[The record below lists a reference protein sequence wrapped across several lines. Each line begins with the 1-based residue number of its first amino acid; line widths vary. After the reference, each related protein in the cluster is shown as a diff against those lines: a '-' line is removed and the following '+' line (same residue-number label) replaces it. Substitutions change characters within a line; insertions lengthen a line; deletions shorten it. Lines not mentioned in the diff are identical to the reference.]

1 MTLWLLAW
9 GRPAGFDAG
18 TFTGPFLNFMAFG
31 AYLLPLGVLE
41 LYLRAQKSPGITQR
55 IGMAAALF
63 VLTLVMGA
71 GIAGAAV
78 GTWIPNMDMRSNK
91 LTDVI
96 AQTIRTQGVDAAI
109 AQYRSLHAQG
119 FPGLYE
125 KESQTNSLGYQFL
138 HGGQTDAA
146 VAVLQLNVE
155 AHPNSANTYDSLG
168 EAYLGAGNKTLA
180 IENYR
185 KALALDPKMNSSI
198 NALKKLAT
206 P

>member
-1 MTLWLLAW
+1 MTLWLLAN
-9 GRPAGFDAG
+9 GGPAGFDAA
-18 TFTGPFLNFMAFG
+18 TFTGPALNVMAFA
-31 AYLLPLGVLE
+31 AYLVPLAILE
-41 LYLRAQKSPGITQR
+41 LYLHAQKAPAAAQR
-55 IGMAAALF
+55 LGMAAALF
-63 VLTLVMGA
+63 VLTLVMGV

-96 AQTIRTQGVDAAI
+96 AQTVRTQGVDAAV
-109 AQYRSLHAQG
+109 AQYRSLRAEG

-138 HGGQTDAA
+138 HGGQPDVA
-146 VAVLQLNVE
+146 VAVLQMNVD
-155 AHPNSANTYDSLG
+155 AHPNSANAYDSLG
-168 EAYLGAGNKTLA
+168 EAYAGAGNKALA

-198 NALKKLAT
+198 NALKKLTT

>member
-1 MTLWLLAW
+1 
-9 GRPAGFDAG
+9 
-18 TFTGPFLNFMAFG
+18 MAFG

-41 LYLRAQKSPGITQR
+41 MYLRAQKSPGTTQR

-96 AQTIRTQGVDAAI
+96 AQTIRTQGVDAAM